1 MVFEEK
7 NVTSCKD
14 LNILQVESTIAFFEA
29 GLRGKK
35 CVLTAERYSL
45 RDPSPVS
52 AAHPPCR
59 PQKLESPVA
68 GVSGDGPGLYRRS
81 GKLNRT
87 VSRRTRE
94 TTPETWNNAKIFS
107 SQTELKEMKSLGL
120 SAYGKHCLIV
130 YCFWLDWNKWLM
142 LKELNVSCLLRCE
155 H

>member
-45 RDPSPVS
+45 RDPGPVS

-81 GKLNRT
+81 
-87 VSRRTRE
+87 
-94 TTPETWNNAKIFS
+94 
-107 SQTELKEMKSLGL
+107 
-120 SAYGKHCLIV
+120 
-130 YCFWLDWNKWLM
+130 
-142 LKELNVSCLLRCE
+142 
-155 H
+155 